1 MRVTPTPLV
10 PRTDLQC
17 SWSGCLQTAHCL
29 HWHVQPNTLK
39 PCWWLLLLV
48 QAAGK
53 GSQTLRL
60 VSARAGGAALQALE
74 ASGNAEMMQALIQ
87 ALGEGKVETAQQP
100 ELFWS
105 LLGSIASSNTQL
117 AVDYLKECLVA
128 LGDVQLQVPVRQDL
142 ALVSG
147 LCSHPAGAPAALWTA
162 PGAVHCLPPAGF
174 ATGGPGGGGASAG
187 AREVCKKQ
195 WFAAAVLPLQ
205 GAAMAPLPGQMSLLR
220 GLSAAN
226 LPADVFGLDAGEQ
239 TAG

>member
-1 MRVTPTPLV
+1 MTCNAHNLV
-10 PRTDLQC
+10 AFCRLRTAC
-17 SWSGCLQTAHCL
+17 IGM
-29 HWHVQPNTLK
+29 QPHASTT
-39 PCWWLLLLV
+39 CWWLLLLLV

-53 GSQTLRL
+53 GSQALRL
-60 VSARAGGAALQALE
+60 VSPRAGGAALQALE
-74 ASGNAEMMQALIQ
+74 ASGNAELMQALTQ

-117 AVDYLKECLVA
+117 AVDYLKGCLVT

-142 ALVSG
+142 ALVCG
-147 LCSHPAGAPAALWTA
+147 LCSHPIGTPAALWAA

-174 ATGGPGGGGASAG
+174 ASSGPGGGGASQG
-187 AREVCKKQ
+187 AREVYRKQ

-226 LPADVFGLDAGEQ
+226 PPADVFGLDAGEYS
-239 TAG
+239 AGVTGRQAA